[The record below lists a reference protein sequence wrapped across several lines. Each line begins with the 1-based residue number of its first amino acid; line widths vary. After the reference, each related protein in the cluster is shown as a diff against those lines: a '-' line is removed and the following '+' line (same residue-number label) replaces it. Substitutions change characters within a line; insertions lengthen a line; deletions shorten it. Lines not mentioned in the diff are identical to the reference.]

1 MINIRFGLKFATYKQ
16 ANGIDDEHFAF
27 LKILISYEMRIKTL
41 VFWCIIFVRGHLT
54 QRHMHSGLIFGYKGY
69 LI

>member
-1 MINIRFGLKFATYKQ
+1 MINNQFGLKFATNYQ
-16 ANGIDDEHFAF
+16 ANGLNDEHFAF
-27 LKILISYEMRIKTL
+27 LKKLISNEMRTKTL